1 MRKGTPISVTDPE
14 TGFVY
19 PSMQQYGLAVGLG
32 HSAISKRKCTG
43 KLSPEM
49 IAFPGNL
56 KNIPAQDHEGRRFES
71 ITAMCRF
78 WKIPPETFRRRHFYL
93 GWSLKK
99 SLTQK
104 PNRPRID
111 IVIDE
116 IHFFSFKQIADYLQ
130 ISKNTIAHRIYKG
143 WTPEELKLPAD
154 YKGPK
159 RQKKEAV

>member
-1 MRKGTPISVTDPE
+1 MRRGTPISVPDPE
-14 TGFVY
+14 TGFIY

-56 KNIPAQDHEGRRFES
+56 KNIPAQDHKGRRFES

-93 GWSLKK
+93 GWSLQK

-104 PNRPRID
+104 PHKPQID
-111 IVIDE
+111 IVIDNMQ
-116 IHFFSFKQIADYLQ
+116 FTSFKQIADYLH
-130 ISKNTIAHRIYKG
+130 INKNTIAHRFYKG

-159 RQKKEAV
+159 RQKKEAS